1 MFLSSWKCFISL
13 QPQLLFLLIPMRR
26 ISCNGCGS
34 SCAGQCSPL
43 FRGNIN
49 LVSWCVPFVCVYETF
64 VIAVLFLLSIILI
77 FVAGFFGC

>member
-1 MFLSSWKCFISL
+1 MFLSSWKCLISS
-13 QPQLLFLLIPMRR
+13 QPQLLFLLIAVSR

-49 LVSWCVPFVCVYETF
+49 LVSWCVPSVCAYEIF
-64 VIAVLFLLSIILI
+64 VIVVLFLLSIILI
-77 FVAGFFGC
+77 SVAGFFGC